1 MMNKDFFRNL
11 TDARWKRLLLLAIGG
26 VLTGLT
32 LVFPKIGFLEWVT
45 LVPTGIFILSEL
57 DSDRYRARGIYGYGL
72 FFFLCFYVVVFHW
85 FVNMYPLDF
94 IDGMTPWAAIV
105 VVLAGCVGLS
115 LFQALFGGIAF
126 LLLRALFRTRL
137 LGRLGILRPFAA
149 AGVWAVYEWTQ
160 TIGWWGVP
168 WARLPIG
175 QSEYI
180 VGLQTASLFGPYV
193 ITFAIVLV
201 NFCVAYVLVKGKGI
215 KTMTATV
222 AATLLF
228 QYGVGVA
235 LYLIPR
241 DGTETVRI
249 AAVQGNISSNEKW
262 DESGA
267 QKQRTLSVYE
277 EYTLKAAENGADI
290 VVWPE
295 TALPYS
301 VTEKNAYGRYCS
313 SVAKRGEVTVLAGV
327 LRDFGLRNSIVCVL
341 PDGSFHDTV
350 YDKQRLVPFGE
361 FVPFKEIFETVI
373 PPLAEL
379 IMTTDD
385 MIAGEDSQIIELDG
399 VNIGCLICFD
409 SIYEDLARDSVK
421 DGANIICLSTND
433 SWFTDSRAL
442 YMHNAQARM
451 RAIENGRYV
460 VRAANTG
467 ISTVISAKGEV
478 LEGLEPLVDGV
489 VEYDV
494 PVNTHITLYS
504 VIGNAFIIL
513 IVLLFSLL
521 LIWELANPKEKKLTK
536 KIVKN
541 DEISGL

>member
-1 MMNKDFFRNL
+1 MNKEFFRKL
-11 TDARWKRLLLLAIGG
+11 TDAKWKRYLLLASSGI
-26 VLTGLT
+26 LTGLT
-32 LVFPKIGFLEWVT
+32 LVFPQIGFLEWLT
-45 LVPTGIFILSEL
+45 MVPAAIFILSEL
-57 DSDRYRARGIYGYGL
+57 DSDKYRARKIYGYGL
-72 FFFLCFYVVVFHW
+72 FFFLSFYVVVFHW

-94 IDGMTPWAAIV
+94 IDGMTAWAAIV

-115 LFQALFGGIAF
+115 LFQALFGGLAF
-126 LLLRALFRTRL
+126 LLLRWLFRTRFL
-137 LGRLGILRPFAA
+137 SDHRVLRPFAA

-180 VGLQTASLFGPYV
+180 VGLQTASLFGPYF

-201 NFCVAYVLVKGKGI
+201 NFCVAYVLVEGKGI
-215 KTMTATV
+215 KTMTVAA
-222 AATLLF
+222 AATLVF
-228 QYGVGVA
+228 QYGVGTA
-235 LYLIPR
+235 LYFIPM
-241 DGTETVRI
+241 DGTETVRV

-262 DESGA
+262 DESGD
-267 QKQRTLSVYE
+267 QKTRTLKVYA
-277 EYTLKAAENGADI
+277 EYTLKASENGADI

-301 VTEKNAYGRYCS
+301 VTEKNFYGKYCS
-313 SVAKRGEVTVLAGV
+313 SVAEEGNVTVLAGV
-327 LRDFGLRNSIVCVL
+327 LRDNGFRNSVVCVL

-361 FVPFKEIFETVI
+361 FVPFKEVFELLI
-373 PPLAEL
+373 PPLADL
-379 IMTTDD
+379 VMTSGD
-385 MIAGEDSQIIELDG
+385 MIAGEDTQIMELDG
-399 VNIGCLICFD
+399 VKVGCLICFD
-409 SIYEDLARDSVK
+409 SIYEDLARRSVK

-442 YMHNAQARM
+442 YMHNAQAQM

-467 ISTVISAKGEV
+467 ISTVISAKGQV
-478 LEGLEPLVDGV
+478 LEELEPLVDGI

-494 PVNTHITLYS
+494 PVNIHRTLYS
-504 VIGNAFIIL
+504 VIGNVFIIL
-513 IVLLFSLL
+513 LVLIFTVL
-521 LIWELANPKEKKLTK
+521 LIWESIYQNKENSRK
-536 KIVKN
+536 KIVENAEKR
-541 DEISGL
+541 D

>member
-1 MMNKDFFRNL
+1 MNNSFFVGL
-11 TDARWKRLLLLAIGG
+11 TDKRWKRFLLLAISG

-32 LVFPKIGFLEWVT
+32 LVFPQIGFLEWLT
-45 LVPTGIFILSEL
+45 LVPAGIFILSQIDADE
-57 DSDRYRARGIYGYGL
+57 YRARGIYGYGL
-72 FFFLCFYVVVFHW
+72 FFFLSFYVVVFHW
-85 FVNMYPLDF
+85 FVNMYPLEF
-94 IDGMTPWAAIV
+94 IDGMTAWAAIV

-115 LFQALFGGIAF
+115 LFQALFGGLMF
-126 LLLRALFRTRL
+126 LLLRAVMRTRTL
-137 LGRLGILRPFAA
+137 RRFRILRPFTVAA
-149 AGVWAVYEWTQ
+149 VWAVYEWTQ

-180 VGLQTASLFGPYV
+180 VGLQTASLFGPYF

-201 NFCVAYVLVKGKGI
+201 NLCIAYALLEGKGI
-215 KTMTATV
+215 RTMTVAV
-222 AATLLF
+222 AATLVF
-228 QYGVGVA
+228 QYGVGTA
-235 LYLIPR
+235 LYLAPAKN
-241 DGTETVRI
+241 TETVRV

-267 QKQRTLSVYE
+267 QKQRTLDIYA
-277 EYTLKAAENGADI
+277 EYTIKAAESGADI

-301 VTEKNAYGRYCS
+301 VTETNTYGRYCS
-313 SVAKRGEVTVLAGV
+313 SVAKAADVTVLAGV
-327 LRDFGLRNSIVCVL
+327 LRSNGLKNSIVCVL
-341 PDGSFHDTV
+341 SDGSFFDTV

-361 FVPFKEIFETVI
+361 FVPFKEVFETIV

-379 IMTTDD
+379 VMTSGD
-385 MIAGEDSQIIELDG
+385 MIAGEDSQIMELDG
-399 VNIGCLICFD
+399 VNVGCLICFD

-442 YMHNAQARM
+442 YMHNSQAQM
-451 RAIENGRYV
+451 RAIETGRYV

-467 ISTVISAKGEV
+467 ISTVISDRGQV
-478 LEGLEPLVDGV
+478 LESLDPLVDGI

-494 PVNTHITLYS
+494 PVNNHTTLYS
-504 VIGNAFIIL
+504 IIGNVFIIVL
-513 IVLLFSLL
+513 VAGIALLFVL
-521 LIWELANPKEKKLTK
+521 ELVVPKKKEEKKVCETEL
-536 KIVKN
+536 
-541 DEISGL
+541 

>member
-1 MMNKDFFRNL
+1 MMNKCFFRDL
-11 TDARWKRLLLLAIGG
+11 TNTKWKRYLLLIISG

-32 LVFPKIGFLEWVT
+32 LVFPKIGFLEWLT
-45 LVPTGIFILSEL
+45 LVPMAIFVLSEI
-57 DSDRYRARGIYGYGL
+57 DSDKYRGRKIYGYGL
-72 FFFLCFYVVVFHW
+72 IFFLSFYVVVFHW

-94 IDGMTPWAAIV
+94 IDGMTAWAAIV

-115 LFQALFGGIAF
+115 LFQALFGGLAF
-126 LLLRALFRTRL
+126 LLLRVLFRTRL
-137 LGRLGILRPFAA
+137 LKSKRILRPFAA

-160 TIGWWGVP
+160 TLGWWGVP

-180 VGLQTASLFGPYV
+180 VGLQTASLFGPYI

-201 NFCVAYVLVKGKGI
+201 NFCVAYALLEFKGV
-215 KTMTATV
+215 KTMTVAV

-228 QYGVGVA
+228 QYGVGAA
-235 LYLIPR
+235 LYFIPT
-241 DGTETVRI
+241 DGTETVRV
-249 AAVQGNISSNEKW
+249 AAVQGNISSSEKW
-262 DESGA
+262 DESGD
-267 QKQRTLSVYE
+267 QENRTRKVYA

-301 VTEKNAYGRYCS
+301 VTGKNMYGRYCS
-313 SVAKRGEVTVLAGV
+313 SLAKEGNVTVLAGV
-327 LRDFGLRNSIVCVL
+327 LMDRGLRNSIVCVL

-350 YDKQRLVPFGE
+350 YHKQRLVPFGE
-361 FVPFKEIFETVI
+361 FVPFKEVFELII
-373 PPLAEL
+373 PPLADL
-379 IMTTDD
+379 VMTSGD
-385 MIAGEDSQIIELDG
+385 MIAGEGSEVMELDG
-399 VNIGCLICFD
+399 VKVGCLVCFD
-409 SIYEDLARDSVK
+409 SIYEGLARQSVR

-442 YMHNAQARM
+442 YMHNAQAQL

-467 ISTVISAKGEV
+467 ISTVISSKGEV
-478 LEGLEPLVDGV
+478 LRELEPLVDGI

-494 PVNTHITLYS
+494 PVNTHRTLYS
-504 VIGNAFIIL
+504 VIGNAFI
-513 IVLLFSLL
+513 VLLVAIFVLFILWDVVMS
-521 LIWELANPKEKKLTK
+521 KKKKSTK
-536 KIVKN
+536 AVVEN
-541 DEISGL
+541 DEIEH